1 MPDARSFFRV
11 ALVWLSRAAVFLLCV
26 RSISSAVRPNRFADG
41 RSSSHQLGINAAI
54 AV

>member
-1 MPDARSFFRV
+1 MPNARSLFRV
-11 ALVWLSRAAVFLLCV
+11 VLVWLFRADAFLVCV
-26 RSISSAVRPNRFADG
+26 RLISSAVRSSSFADG